1 MLERCEVIMQ
11 PDGLRADYDL
21 HHSNKIMK
29 AVLEMSCCKR
39 VEDLHRILADIC
51 DLAGFEFFCYQDC
64 RIIDGKPIIG
74 CTLLNY
80 PESWQHRY
88 RERQYLAIDPVV
100 RHATSSLAPLT
111 WGDQLFVTEAEREF
125 REDLRAHG
133 MGLGVSFPAH
143 FRHTDVACVSFV
155 RSAAEADEDVEPLH
169 VPSWG
174 ALVANLTLDTSR
186 RLNVVPSGAPSLSAR
201 ELEIL
206 KWVAEGKSSWDIS
219 RIVSLTEHGVVH
231 HIRNIMKKFNVTS
244 RRRAV
249 VMASKL
255 GML

>member
-1 MLERCEVIMQ
+1 MVIVQ
-11 PDGLRADYDL
+11 QDALRANGDSQR
-21 HHSNKIMK
+21 SNEIMK
-29 AVLEMSCCKR
+29 AVLDMSCCKC
-39 VEDLHRILADIC
+39 VEDLHQILADIC
-51 DLAGFEFFCYQDC
+51 DLAGFAFFCYQDY
-64 RIIDGKPIIG
+64 RIVDGKPRVG
-74 CTLLNY
+74 CTLSNY
-80 PESWQHRY
+80 PESWQHCY
-88 RERQYLAIDPVV
+88 RERQYLIIDPVV
-100 RHATSSLAPLT
+100 QHAMSSLAPLT
-111 WGDQLFVTEAEREF
+111 WCDQLFVTEAEREF
-125 REDLRAHG
+125 RKELRVHG

-155 RSAAEADEDVEPLH
+155 RSTAEADEGVEPVH

-186 RLNVVPSGAPSLSAR
+186 RLNVMPSGAPCLSAR

-231 HIRNIMKKFNVTS
+231 HIRNIMKKFDVTS

-249 VMASKL
+249 LMASKL